1 MKINYINENSN
12 NLAICIT
19 IPKTIKWEDYQK
31 ELDTVA
37 YGKQEM
43 NFKVAQLPTKVKVG
57 DRCYLCYNNQIIGW
71 MRISYLGPKNFD
83 STVGNK
89 HWEGLFISRTGP
101 LNKLKYPIPC
111 KGFRGYKYINF

>member
-1 MKINYINENSN
+1 MKVKYLNENSN

-19 IPKTIKWEDYQK
+19 IPKTVKWEEYQK
-31 ELDTVA
+31 ELDAVKD
-37 YGKQEM
+37 GRQEM

-57 DRCYLCYNNQIIGW
+57 DRCYLCYDNQIIGW
-71 MRISYLGPKNFD
+71 MRISYLGPKSFN
-83 STVGNK
+83 STVGGQ

-101 LNKLKYPIPC
+101 LNMLKNPIPC